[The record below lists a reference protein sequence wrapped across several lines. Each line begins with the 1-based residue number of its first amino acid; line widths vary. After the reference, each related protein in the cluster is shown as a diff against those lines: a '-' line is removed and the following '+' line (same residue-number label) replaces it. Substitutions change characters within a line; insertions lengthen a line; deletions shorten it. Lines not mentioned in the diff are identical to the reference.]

1 MKNGFL
7 IGHVFWRGFSTLV
20 GRFQPYTK
28 VIWPLTETQQYLNR
42 SLMNKED
49 VHIQL
54 LTKNS
59 EGNSLL
65 TNGYR
70 NSAVKSIIIVGDCQ
84 YDEHTIHSSTNF

>member
-1 MKNGFL
+1 
-7 IGHVFWRGFSTLV
+7 
-20 GRFQPYTK
+20 
-28 VIWPLTETQQYLNR
+28 
-42 SLMNKED
+42 MNKED